1 MTMNDIGKRSHV
13 LKHSHG
19 RFVVVAFDK
28 NLHEG
33 SIWTVPI
40 AVISCSFHKPICPHF
55 LHHGTKFYD
64 KYVKSDDRKKYID
77 DDGSGIF
84 PKQKVENIYNEKY
97 QTTYYNQNYVLDR
110 Y

>member
-1 MTMNDIGKRSHV
+1 M
-13 LKHSHG
+13 
-19 RFVVVAFDK
+19 
-28 NLHEG
+28 E
-33 SIWTVPI
+33 WTQ
-40 AVISCSFHKPICPHF
+40 SCYIFYLPKINIFHF
-55 LHHGTKFYD
+55 AHHGAKLYH
-64 KYVKSDDRKKYID
+64 KYIKSDDRKKYID